1 MDTLS
6 IPHAS
11 RARKAWMFLAGFA
24 VLTSQLTAAVTAHL
38 SASRTSGVAPLAVH
52 FDASAT
58 TSTATTR
65 PFHDL
70 DYAWDYGDPGSGVW
84 STSGRSRNEDTGA
97 IGAHLFETPGTYT
110 VALTVR
116 DATGASDSETVT
128 ITVTDPNVVFAGTN
142 TICFSRDGNFTGA
155 PAGAQQTTTTNW
167 DTIAN
172 ALGTGKRVLLKRGQA
187 WNFSGTKRNL
197 TFNGPGILGAFGTGN
212 RPVIRFTSAGDR
224 VFWLGTGTTPGQ
236 FHDFRFM
243 DLEIDGDDYERGF
256 IWSEGTVNNVTFLRI
271 SMHDAASFMFF
282 APSVLNYYNA
292 NGRPGHTLWS
302 GIAVFDTTFDR
313 VIGDGTEFNGR
324 HIAYIGAQ
332 RLMFMGNTWN
342 DATLGEHVLRLP
354 LAQRALIAHNRL
366 TNSRDRKHV
375 IKLHGNGSDRIT
387 IADNHF
393 SSVLGD
399 WTISLG
405 PQNNS
410 SNEAV
415 TNVVVERNELI
426 FTSTTNVGFH
436 LAASEVTTR
445 NNAIVLTAAGGG
457 TAVEVTRR
465 GVEPA
470 PSDHRIYH
478 NSAYNGGS
486 GTFQFVKVHTSAT
499 DTTVRNNLGRG
510 LGTSVMI
517 QGTGTN
523 LVQSNN
529 VMTTTPG
536 WVSSAPAAALDFELA
551 AGSSAIDAGAVVPV
565 FHDYEGLPRP
575 SGAARD
581 VGAFEYSSSGG
592 GELLAFGG
600 FEPDQS
606 TVLLNLPTT
615 LTLGTAQTSIWYG
628 RVGSASSQNTTY
640 QTSGANHYVSIG
652 GSANTNGCL
661 QVMPWPGS
669 GTFTLSCAYRGTAA
683 KVRIYGGSAA
693 STINK
698 FDGGNTLTQL
708 HQIDLPASSS
718 WTSAGQAVS
727 LSGSYTYLVVT
738 LRGGDFDDVS
748 FAP

>member
-1 MDTLS
+1 MYPSMLL
-6 IPHAS
+6 H
-11 RARKAWMFLAGFA
+11 ARKACVFIAGLSVLA
-24 VLTSQLTAAVTAHL
+24 SNLTAAVTAHL

-65 PFHDL
+65 PFHEV
-70 DYAWDYGDPGSGVW
+70 DYTWDYGDSGSGTW
-84 STSGRSRNEDTGA
+84 STSGRSRNQDTGA

-110 VALTVR
+110 VTLTAR
-116 DATGASDSETVT
+116 DETGATDTETVT
-128 ITVTDPNVVFAGTN
+128 ITVTNPDVVFSGTN
-142 TICFSRDGNFTGA
+142 TICFSRDGNFAGA
-155 PAGAQQTTTTNW
+155 PAGAQQITTTNW

-224 VFWLGTGTTPGQ
+224 VFWLGTGSTPGQ

-243 DLEIDGDDYERGF
+243 DLEIDGDGHERGF

-271 SMHDAASFMFF
+271 SMHDAGSFMFF

-302 GIAVFDTTFDR
+302 GIAVIDTTFDHI
-313 VIGDGTEFNGR
+313 IGDGTEFNGR

-342 DATLGEHVLRLP
+342 DAELGEHVLRLP

-366 TNSRDRKHV
+366 TNSRARKHV

-393 SSVLGD
+393 SSALGD

-415 TNVVVERNELI
+415 TNVVLERNELI
-426 FTSTTNVGFH
+426 FTSTTGVGFH
-436 LAASEVTTR
+436 LAASETTTR

-457 TAVEVTRR
+457 TVVDVTRR
-465 GVEPA
+465 GIEPA
-470 PSDHRIYH
+470 PTHNRIYH

-486 GTFQFVKVHTSAT
+486 GTLRFVNVNSSAAN
-499 DTTVRNNLGRG
+499 TTVRNNLGRSVG
-510 LGTSVMI
+510 SSVMI
-517 QGTGTN
+517 QGTGSN

-529 VMTTTPG
+529 VITATPG
-536 WVSSAPAAALDFELA
+536 WVATAPTSALDFELVST
-551 AGSSAIDAGAVVPV
+551 SSAIDAGAVVPV
-565 FHDYEGLPRP
+565 FQDYEGLARP

-581 VGAFEYSSSGG
+581 LGAFEYSSGGG
-592 GELLAFGG
+592 GELLTFGG
-600 FEPDQS
+600 FEPNQA
-606 TVLLNLPTT
+606 TVLLDLPTT

-628 RVGSASSQNTTY
+628 RVGSLSSQNTTY
-640 QTSGANHYVSIG
+640 QTSGANHYVTV
-652 GSANTNGCL
+652 GSSTNTNGCL
-661 QVMPWPGS
+661 QIIPWPGS
-669 GTFTLSCAYRGTAA
+669 GTFTLSFSYRGSAS
-683 KVRIYGGSAA
+683 KVRIYGGAA
-693 STINK
+693 GSTINK
-698 FDGGNTLTQL
+698 FNGTNTLTQL
-708 HQIDLPASSS
+708 QQIDNPAASG
-718 WTSAGQAVS
+718 WTTASQSVS
-727 LSGSYTYLVVT
+727 ITGSYTYLVIA